1 MTVHTPSIAL
11 PLSLAGFLFA
21 AGALL
26 LALS

>member
-1 MTVHTPSIAL
+1 MTVQKPSIVL

-21 AGALL
+21 AGATL